1 MSDTGFT
8 PLNGREWLILV
19 GILSSRKQICKSFR
33 AVTTVGVRI
42 NGPLRSFD
50 AIGVY
55 MGSKMV
61 VLGRP
66 ENEEEKSI
74 NINKITTAV
83 I

>member
-19 GILSSRKQICKSFR
+19 GILSSRKQICKYFR
-33 AVTTVGVRI
+33 TVTTVGVRI
-42 NGPLRSFD
+42 SGHIPSLAS
-50 AIGVY
+50 IGVY

-66 ENEEEKSI
+66 ENAEGKST
-74 NINKITTAV
+74 NIKR
-83 I
+83 